1 MTRRDFDPST
11 VVPDGRAPARARLF
25 DAGDPAPKR
34 GSVNGE
40 TLATQVTILA
50 YGNDVPGTGP
60 VLHVHPY
67 DEVFTI
73 LEGHARFFVGDQVI
87 DAEAGDVVLGPAGV
101 PHRFINLGPG
111 RLQTLDIHHSPRWI
125 QTNLE

>member
-1 MTRRDFDPST
+1 MARRDFDPAT
-11 VVPDGRAPARARLF
+11 VAPDGRPPAKARLF
-25 DAGDPAPKR
+25 DGQAPGPYR

-40 TLATQVTILA
+40 TLGAQMTILT
-50 YGNDVPGTGP
+50 YGNDEPGTGP

-67 DEVFTI
+67 DEVFVVQ
-73 LEGHARFFVGDQVI
+73 EGRARFFVGDETI
-87 DAEAGDVVLGPAGV
+87 DAVAGEVVLGPAGV